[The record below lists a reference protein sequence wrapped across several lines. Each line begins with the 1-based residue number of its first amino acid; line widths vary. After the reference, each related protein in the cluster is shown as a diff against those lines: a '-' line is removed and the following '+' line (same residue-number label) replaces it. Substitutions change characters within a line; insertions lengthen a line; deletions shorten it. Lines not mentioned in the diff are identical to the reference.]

1 MQTLKLANE
10 FNRYFTSSND
20 VDVPA
25 KVQVPRDEWRELY
38 KSIKNLQAT
47 HAELQRRY
55 SWYSLQQSE
64 LFEKTHR
71 LESLNK

>member
-10 FNRYFTSSND
+10 FNRYFTSGND

-55 SWYSLQQSE
+55 SLQQSE

-71 LESLNK
+71 LESSGK

>member
-1 MQTLKLANE
+1 MQTIKLANE
-10 FNRYFTSSND
+10 FNLYFTSSND

-25 KVQVPRDEWRELY
+25 KIQVSRDEWRELY

-47 HAELQRRY
+47 HAELQHR
-55 SWYSLQQSE
+55 YSLQQSE